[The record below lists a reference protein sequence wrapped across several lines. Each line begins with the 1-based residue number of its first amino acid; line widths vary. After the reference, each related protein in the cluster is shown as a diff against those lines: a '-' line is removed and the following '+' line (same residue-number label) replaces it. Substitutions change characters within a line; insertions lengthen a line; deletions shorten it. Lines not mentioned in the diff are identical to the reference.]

1 MPESFKKRQLLF
13 MVQLLIGASLLYLLH
28 TYLLNALQPD
38 NKFVI
43 PLWNTY
49 LFHFISVLIVYS
61 IINFRFSSGK
71 VEVFNPFILLMIL
84 KMFLVVIFL
93 LPLFLSEVPNKVND
107 AVNFFIPYFI
117 FLAFEVYSINQF
129 LAAKQS
135 R

>member
-71 VEVFNPFILLMIL
+71 VQVFNPFILLMIL

-129 LAAKQS
+129 LSAK
-135 R
+135 